1 MGFLTFC
8 PQDGWTAR
16 DLQCQERLLQAC
28 AADDHVPGRL
38 AQRLHDGCGAV
49 TVMVEEEI
57 CSNGAVVGKGGSK
70 LSLQAAGTRA
80 LPERLIF
87 RSGAPPLGLACQL
100 RVKLLV
106 RRGLGHFFLLSF
118 STSAQRGTVAYYCDR
133 QHFVLKSF
141 LSLGS
146 FMLGGRP
153 KLPPVSTALDS
164 QRDRAVRKVRETF
177 ISSLIHPCITIIQWP
192 NDFLGS
198 GCRSQARPY
207 LQIARNFLSS

>member
-1 MGFLTFC
+1 MLKRKLSLKK
-8 PQDGWTAR
+8 A
-16 DLQCQERLLQAC
+16 E
-28 AADDHVPGRL
+28 AD
-38 AQRLHDGCGAV
+38 
-49 TVMVEEEI
+49 
-57 CSNGAVVGKGGSK
+57 

-87 RSGAPPLGLACQL
+87 RPGAPPLGLACQL
-100 RVKLLV
+100 LAKLLV
-106 RRGLGHFFLLSF
+106 RRGLGLFFFSSF

-177 ISSLIHPCITIIQWP
+177 IFSLIRPCITIVQWP
-192 NDFLGS
+192 NDYLGS
-198 GCRSQARPY
+198 KYRSQPD
-207 LQIARNFLSS
+207 LICKSPEIFHLHSCVL